1 MKNQRR
7 PYENLIK
14 TAAIIL
20 IAASG
25 LLSAPFQAA
34 GQTRSKSLLN
44 RFANRK
50 STTLKVAFAYSPRY
64 PVVGQTVRFTDASVG
79 DPTSWNWDFGDGTV
93 STERNPIH
101 VYTASGFRHVTLVA
115 ADSTSSKRS
124 SRTLTV
130 VAAQGDAAFVY
141 SPATP
146 GVGQPVQFSDTTP
159 GNPSSWS
166 WNFGDG
172 TTSSGKNPIHTFA
185 KAGGYAVSLMATTSS
200 GPRQTSKTITVAS
213 MSVLSSSFFYTPA
226 APVAG
231 QSIQFMDTSDGNP
244 TSWNWNFGD
253 GTTSTLQNPSHAYA
267 TAGAKTVGLTVTN
280 ASGTNSSIQT
290 VTVGVAL
297 DAAFTYSPGYPAVDQ
312 TIQFTDGSTGSPTSW
327 SWSFGDGTTSTLRN
341 PSHAYATA
349 GAKTVTLTVANSSGS
364 NSVTRTVPVAS
375 ALTASFTYSPA
386 SPVVNQSIQFADA
399 SAGSPASWRWNFG
412 DGSTSTARY
421 PRHAYATA
429 GAKTVTLTVTNG
441 SGSDSVSRTVTVG
454 AVLAASF
461 TFSPSF
467 PAVNQSVQ
475 FTDAS
480 TGSPTA
486 WSWNFGDGATSASR
500 NPTHAFAAAGSYTVT
515 LMSSNASTTSSA
527 TRTVTVAAGS
537 GVVAAFMV
545 SPAAPVEGQTVQ
557 FSDASTGSPTAWA
570 WDFNDGATSGSQNPA
585 HAFAAAGSYSVTLVA
600 SNANGSSS
608 ATKVV
613 TVAVK
618 PNDLAASFTFSPSAP
633 KIGDTVQFTDTST
646 GGPVIWQW
654 DFGDGATSAA
664 QNPSHV
670 YGSTGSRTI
679 TLTVSNGSGSNS
691 ASRAV
696 TVTDSSPS
704 VDLAD
709 RWIDWSGA
717 GVPGGIAQYRDGGAN
732 ARSLGVSVLNYGA
745 DPTGAKNSSTAFAN
759 AQSAC
764 PAGSYIYIPNGT
776 YLMSGS
782 VSLASD
788 RTWRGQSVTGT
799 IIKFSGGG
807 GFASPAQW
815 PPPTYSANGVAV
827 TAGATKGSRVL
838 TVASTSSF
846 SVGGLVQ
853 LTQLTPSYM
862 HANSSNSWTA
872 ESWFGYDSSR
882 LSSIMFTVAAVD
894 SAARKVTLDHA
905 LPQDMTSS
913 PLLTPRATLTRG
925 VGFENL
931 QFDCTNSTSNQVIQI
946 VNATS
951 CWIYGCYFKRM
962 YDRSAW
968 FEEVT
973 NCTFEHNHSD
983 HGQGLGRNCEGLDF
997 VGNACWCLVQDNTFH
1012 SAGYPMIMFGDWQ
1025 GGCAGNVVGYNFL
1038 NGFNQGYDLST
1049 APLTA
1054 DDSHGPPCVFN
1065 LWEGNVGEIFGN
1077 DGYYG
1082 SAGFGTY
1089 FRNRIWGTTSEMDYA
1104 DQCCLEFTHWSYM
1117 YTVVGN
1123 VLGTPAGSNWNT
1135 TGRTSQVFE
1144 ASGGSF
1150 QSPQIYRLGYPDMGN
1165 RSYSGTGSNPSS
1177 STYYDTNV
1185 KATLIRHGNYDYVNQ
1200 AVLWESSIANHVLPT
1215 SLYLQSAPSWYG
1227 AHAFPAIGP
1236 DVAGYTQNTPASA
1249 RWAAYLV
1256 SGRLADLF

>member
-1 MKNQRR
+1 MKIQRR
-7 PYENLIK
+7 THKNLIK
-14 TAAIIL
+14 TAAIVM

-25 LLSAPFQAA
+25 LLSFPSQAA
-34 GQTRSKSLLN
+34 GQARSKSLLS
-44 RFANRK
+44 RFAARGAK
-50 STTLKVAFAYSPRY
+50 SLKVAFTYSPRY
-64 PVVGQTVRFTDASVG
+64 PVVGQTVRFTDTSTG
-79 DPTSWNWDFGDGTV
+79 DPSSWNWDFGDGTV
-93 STERNPIH
+93 SSEQNPIH

-115 ADSTSSKRS
+115 SNGTGSKTSA
-124 SRTLTV
+124 RTLTV
-130 VAAQGDAAFVY
+130 IAAQGDASFVF
-141 SPATP
+141 SPSTP
-146 GVGQPVQFSDTTP
+146 GVGQTIQFADTTA
-159 GNPSSWS
+159 GNPTSWS

-172 TTSSGKNPIHTFA
+172 TTGSGKNTAHAFA
-185 KAGGYAVSLMATTSS
+185 KAGAFSVSLVAATSS
-200 GPRQTSKTITVAS
+200 GPKQASRTVTVAS
-213 MSVLSSSFFYTPA
+213 MSVLSSSFNFAPA
-226 APVAG
+226 APTVG
-231 QSIQFMDTSDGNP
+231 QSIQFVDTSTGDP
-244 TSWNWNFGD
+244 TSWAWNFGD
-253 GTTSTLQNPSHAYA
+253 GSTSTLRNPSHAYA
-267 TAGAKTVGLTVTN
+267 TAGAKTVVLTVTN
-280 ASGTNSSIQT
+280 SSSTTSASRT
-290 VTVGVAL
+290 VTVAAAL
-297 DAAFTYSPGYPAVDQ
+297 DAAFTYNPASPAVNQ
-312 TIQFTDGSTGSPTSW
+312 SIQFMDTSTGGPTSW
-327 SWSFGDGTTSTLRN
+327 SWNFGDGTTSALRSPN
-341 PSHAYATA
+341 HAYATA

-364 NSVTRTVPVAS
+364 
-375 ALTASFTYSPA
+375 
-386 SPVVNQSIQFADA
+386 
-399 SAGSPASWRWNFG
+399 
-412 DGSTSTARY
+412 
-421 PRHAYATA
+421 
-429 GAKTVTLTVTNG
+429 
-441 SGSDSVSRTVTVG
+441 DSVSRTVTV
-454 AVLAASF
+454 AAGVVAA
-461 TFSPSF
+461 FSYSPAA

-475 FTDAS
+475 FTDTS
-480 TGSPTA
+480 TGSPTS
-486 WSWNFGDGATSASR
+486 WSWSFGDGATSASR
-500 NPTHAFAAAGSYTVT
+500 NPAHAFTAAGSYAVT
-515 LMSSNASTTSSA
+515 LTASSATSSTSA
-527 TRTVTVAAGS
+527 TRTVTVTAGAS
-537 GVVAAFMV
+537 VVAAFTA
-545 SPAAPVEGQTVQ
+545 SPAAAVEGQTVQ
-557 FSDASTGSPTAWA
+557 FTDTSTGSPTAWA
-570 WDFNDGATSGSQNPA
+570 WDFNDGSTSGLRNPT
-585 HAFAAAGSYSVTLVA
+585 HAFATAGSYAVTLVA
-600 SNANGSSS
+600 SNAGGSSS

-618 PNDLAASFTFSPSAP
+618 PSDLSAAFTFSPGSP
-633 KIGDTVQFTDTST
+633 KIGDPVQFTDTST
-646 GGPVIWQW
+646 GSPVVWLW
-654 DFGDGATSAA
+654 DFGDGATSAV
-664 QNPSHV
+664 QNPSHS
-670 YGSTGSRTI
+670 YSSTGSRTV
-679 TLTVSNGSGSNS
+679 TLTVSNSSGSNS
-691 ASRAV
+691 ASRTF
-696 TVTDSSPS
+696 TVSDNSPS

-709 RWIDWSGA
+709 RWIDWSAA
-717 GVPGGIAQYRDGGAN
+717 GVPGGIAQYRDGGAK

-759 AQSAC
+759 AQAAC

-776 YLMSGS
+776 YLLSGL
-782 VSLASD
+782 VSLSSE

-815 PPPTYSANGVAV
+815 PPPTYSANGVTV

-838 TVASTSSF
+838 TVASTATF
-846 SVGGLVQ
+846 SAGGLVQ
-853 LTQLTPSYM
+853 LTQLTPSTM
-862 HANSSNSWTA
+862 HYNASNGWTA
-872 ESWFGYDSSR
+872 ESWFGYDASR

-894 SAARKVTLDHA
+894 SASRTVTLDHP
-905 LPQDMTSS
+905 LPMDMTSS

-1025 GGCAGNVVGYNFL
+1025 GGCAGNVVAYNFL

-1104 DQCCLEFTHWSYM
+1104 DQCCLELTHWSYM

-1123 VLGTPAGSNWNT
+1123 VLGTPAGSTWNT
-1135 TGRTSQVFE
+1135 TGRSSQVYE

-1165 RSYSGTGSNPSS
+1165 RSYSGTASNPSS

-1200 AVLWESSIANHVLPT
+1200 GVLWDPSIANHVLPV
-1215 SLYLQSAPSWYG
+1215 SLYLQSAPSWFG
-1227 AHAFPAIGP
+1227 SCAFPAIGP
-1236 DVAGYTQNTPASA
+1236 DVAGYTLDTPASA
-1249 RWAAYLV
+1249 RWAAYLA